1 MFSIFWL
8 FVGFLVGLL
17 VAVVFTPPIRNQPQ
31 VPTPH
36 GDIPLHTG
44 TGCVKFNTTEVPCSK
59 GSTSLNFIASQH
71 K

>member
-17 VAVVFTPPIRNQPQ
+17 ISVVFTPPLRNVPHL
-31 VPTPH
+31 PTPH
-36 GDIPLHTG
+36 DTSSIHTG
-44 TGCVKFNTTEVPCSK
+44 SGCVKFDTKEVPCNSQT
-59 GSTSLNFIASQH
+59 TSLNFIASQH